1 MAGFFSKSLQI
12 ELVTKYDTN
21 DAKKGKFGGGSK
33 PAKGGPSLADLDRES
48 KSAVTPGFNT

>member
-21 DAKKGKFGGGSK
+21 DAKKGKFGGGS
-33 PAKGGPSLADLDRES
+33 GSQGDRES